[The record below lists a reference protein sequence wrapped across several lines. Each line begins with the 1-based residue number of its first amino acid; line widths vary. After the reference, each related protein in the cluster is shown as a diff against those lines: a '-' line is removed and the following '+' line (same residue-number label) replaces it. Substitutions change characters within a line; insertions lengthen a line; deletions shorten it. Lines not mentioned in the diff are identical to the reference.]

1 MSPQP
6 RQYFDSLQVLRA
18 AAAVAVVIAHLRVVE
33 QRFLSGPA
41 LLEGVGRY
49 ADAGVDLFF
58 VLSGFVMVSISRGTF
73 TGLDA
78 ACRFLVKRAWRIL
91 PLYWIF
97 TTLVVVLMAVVPTMV
112 NSSHSNEQ
120 SVLASYLLIPHHEL
134 PVLTVGWTLIHEA
147 YFYLMFSLALVLIA
161 ERWLTV
167 YLVSWAA
174 LIAIAHWTDTV
185 GHTPASRLIASPLTF
200 EFLGG
205 ALLGLHWRRLP
216 RGVSVALLMSGAAVM
231 TLSALLMSVDESK
244 LLDPWHRAATFGMGS
259 VLLLAG
265 AVLLERSSKR
275 RPPRWL
281 TAIGDSSFSLYLSHV
296 FVISAL
302 GRVWAF
308 LLPSDHWAHHVL
320 FLIVAIAGSCLVG
333 HAVHLWVERP
343 LLTLPDQWS
352 TARRR
357 A

>member
-18 AAAVAVVIAHLRVVE
+18 AAAVAVVVAHLLAVE
-33 QRFLSGPA
+33 QRFLTGPA
-41 LLEGVGRY
+41 LLERVGPY
-49 ADAGVDLFF
+49 ANAGVDLFF
-58 VLSGFVMVSISRGTF
+58 VLSGFVMVSIGRGTF

-97 TTLVVVLMAVVPTMV
+97 TTLVVILMAVVPTMV
-112 NSSHSNEQ
+112 NSSHSDEQ

-147 YFYLMFSLALVLIA
+147 YFYLMFSLALALVA
-161 ERWLTV
+161 ERWLPA
-167 YLVSWAA
+167 YLLSWAA
-174 LIAIAHWTDTV
+174 LITLIHWTGTV
-185 GHTPASRLIASPLTF
+185 GPTPASNLITSPLTF
-200 EFLGG
+200 EFIAG
-205 ALLGLHWRRLP
+205 ALVGLYWRRLP
-216 RGVSVALLMSGAAVM
+216 LGTSPALLVSVAAGMA
-231 TLSALLMSVDESK
+231 LSILIVTIEESK
-244 LLDPWHRAATFGMGS
+244 LLDPWYRAATFGMGS

-296 FVISAL
+296 FVISAF
-302 GRVWAF
+302 GRVWAL
-308 LLPSDHWAHHVL
+308 LLPSDHWAYHVL
-320 FLIVAIAGSCLVG
+320 FLIAAIAGSCLVG

-343 LLTLPDQWS
+343 LLTLPDRWG